1 MITGEIKV
9 HEEPTK
15 TYYGTSWPGDDDY
28 DYQGYNWYKST
39 NKFTSRP
46 EREDKLKLMKPDLES
61 RGFKEGARVK
71 RTTGFGGKGT
81 ITEISID
88 PFNAY
93 NFNLDEYNPIKVKF
107 DDTNYNTY
115 FAEDDL
121 ELIKGEENGS

>member
-28 DYQGYNWYKST
+28 DYQGYNWYKRG
-39 NKFTSRP
+39 FTSRQ
-46 EREDKLKLMKPDLES
+46 EREDKLKLMKIDLES
-61 RGFKEGARVK
+61 RGFKLGAKVK
-71 RTTGFGGKGT
+71 RTSGYGTTGE

-88 PFNAY
+88 PFSAY
-93 NFNLDEYNPIKVKF
+93 NFNLDDYTPIKVRF
-107 DDTNYNTY
+107 IDTSYNTY
-115 FAEDDL
+115 FSEDEL